1 MTKKLL
7 SIFLAVFVALSFS
20 ACENEKSSNS
30 STAEMTTTSNET
42 TLEETTVSEAPVE
55 KFEWNTIDD
64 LSDELYL
71 DGVQVKVPGTL
82 EDLGEDFSIS
92 YDTRLWGEYMLGDN
106 KVLHTSLFYKGKEIG
121 SIGYYNYNDDYT
133 KINEQTPYNMIHI
146 NVNLYEGDISFC
158 NVSKPFTMTKI
169 KQTLGDPDKNGGF
182 ICEYYDKID
191 QHSESSDDVVKIWY
205 DMEDKN
211 TIYFIYIL
219 KI

>member
-1 MTKKLL
+1 MTRKFLT
-7 SIFLAVFVALSFS
+7 IFLAVSVALSLS
-20 ACENEKSSNS
+20 ACQNEKISNS
-30 STAEMTTTSNET
+30 STAEVTTTASET
-42 TLEETTVSEAPVE
+42 TTETVAKSEASVE
-55 KFEWNTIDD
+55 KFEWDTIDD

-82 EDLGEDFSIS
+82 EDLGEDYSIS

-106 KVLHTSLFYKGKEIG
+106 KVLHTSLFYKGEEIG

-133 KINEQTPYNMIHI
+133 KINEQTPYNMINL
-146 NVNLYEGDISFC
+146 NVNLYKGDINYC
-158 NVSKPFTMTKI
+158 NISKPFTMTKI
-169 KQTLGDPDKNGGF
+169 KQTLGDPDKNGDF

-191 QHSESSDDVVKIWY
+191 QHSESSDDVVKFRY

-211 TIYFIYIL
+211 TIYYIYIL